1 MVVNWPATSAD
12 IWSAMTPNDELGDAL
27 RPLLQAFKD
36 LDIAY
41 RIGGSI
47 ASSLWGRARAT
58 LDVDLVAQLISDHVR
73 PLCTALGDAYYAD
86 ENAMRQAIA
95 QRRAFN
101 LIHLATMIKLDVF
114 VLNARPYDVASF
126 RRSETAPLGN
136 LLDVVFCTAEDVIL
150 RKLEW
155 YRAGGE
161 ISDRQ
166 WSDILGVLQIQANAL
181 DWEYLNAWAGKLG
194 LAELL
199 QKASDEANKL

>member
-161 ISDRQ
+161 ISEIGR
-166 WSDILGVLQIQANAL
+166 
-181 DWEYLNAWAGKLG
+181 
-194 LAELL
+194 
-199 QKASDEANKL
+199 ASCRERV